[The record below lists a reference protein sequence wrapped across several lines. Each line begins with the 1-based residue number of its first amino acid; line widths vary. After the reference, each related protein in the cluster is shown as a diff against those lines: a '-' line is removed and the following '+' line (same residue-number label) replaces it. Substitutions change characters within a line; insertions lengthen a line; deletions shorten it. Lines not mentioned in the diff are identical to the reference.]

1 MADEYTHQPITLEGK
16 TAVVIGGTSGIG
28 EAIALSF
35 ASEGADVVATSRT
48 PEKVSD
54 TAEKL
59 RDRGAETI
67 ETTTDVASRDSIDA
81 TRDRAVEEFGD
92 VDILVTSA
100 SAVSRT
106 AVDETTESEW
116 QHVHDIQ
123 LDGVYRATQ
132 SFEEVMDSGSI
143 VHISSLAPQLAIE
156 NLSAY
161 TSAKGGVDAYTRAAA
176 KELAPDIRVN
186 SIAPGYVVTPQNVD
200 LIGEGT
206 EARERIRNRC
216 PMGEVADRSEIAGA
230 AVYLASDAASYTT
243 GETITVDGLFGKS
256 VF

>member
-1 MADEYTHQPITLEGK
+1 MPDDYEHRPVTVEGK

-48 PEKVSD
+48 PENVES
-54 TAEKL
+54 TAEKI
-59 RDRGAETI
+59 RNRGAETI
-67 ETTTDVASRDSIDA
+67 ETTTDVASRESIDT
-81 TRDRAVEEFGD
+81 TRDRVLDAFGSID
-92 VDILVTSA
+92 VLVTSA
-100 SAVSRT
+100 SAISRT
-106 AVDETTESEW
+106 AVTETSEADW
-116 QHVHDIQ
+116 QHVLDVQ

-132 SFEEVMDSGSI
+132 SFARVMERGSI
-143 VHISSLAPQLAIE
+143 IHISSLAPQVAIS

-161 TSAKGGVDAYTRAAA
+161 TAAKGGVDAYTRAAA
-176 KELAPDIRVN
+176 KELAPDVRVN
-186 SIAPGYVVTPQNVD
+186 AIAPGYIVTPQNVD

-206 EARERIRNRC
+206 EARKRIRERC
-216 PMGEVADRSEIAGA
+216 PMGDVAERAEIAGA

-243 GETITVDGLFGKS
+243 GEILTVDGLFGKS

>member
-1 MADEYTHQPITLEGK
+1 MTDEYTHRPVTVEGK

-54 TAEKL
+54 TAEKIRN
-59 RDRGAETI
+59 RDAETI
-67 ETTTDVASRDSIDA
+67 ETTTDVASRESIDA
-81 TRDRAVEEFGD
+81 TRDRVIDAFGD
-92 VDILVTSA
+92 VDVLVTSA
-100 SAVSRT
+100 SAIART
-106 AVDETTESEW
+106 AVDETTEAEW
-116 QHVHDIQ
+116 QHVLDIQ

-132 SFEEVMDSGSI
+132 SFETVMDEGSI
-143 VHISSLAPQLAIE
+143 INVSSLASQLAVA
-156 NLSAY
+156 NVSTY
-161 TSAKGGVDAYTRAAA
+161 TAAKGGVDAYTRAAA

-186 SIAPGYVVTPQNVD
+186 AIAPGYVVTPQNVE

-206 EARERIRNRC
+206 ETRERIRERS
-216 PMGEVADRSEIAGA
+216 PMGDVADREEIAGA

-243 GETITVDGLFGKS
+243 GQILTVDGLFGKS

>member
-1 MADEYTHQPITLEGK
+1 MTDEYTHRPVTVEGK

-48 PEKVSD
+48 PEKVSN
-54 TAEKL
+54 TAEKIRN
-59 RDRGAETI
+59 RDAETI
-67 ETTTDVASRDSIDA
+67 ETTTDVASRESIDA
-81 TRDRAVEEFGD
+81 TRDRVTDAFGD
-92 VDILVTSA
+92 VDVLVTAA
-100 SAVSRT
+100 SAIART
-106 AVDETTESEW
+106 AIDETTEAEW
-116 QHVHDIQ
+116 QHVLDIQ

-132 SFEEVMDSGSI
+132 SFETAMDEGSI
-143 VHISSLAPQLAIE
+143 IHVSSLASQLAVA
-156 NLSAY
+156 NVSTY
-161 TSAKGGVDAYTRAAA
+161 TAAKGGVDAYTRAAA

-186 SIAPGYVVTPQNVD
+186 AIAPGYVVTPQNVE

-206 EARERIRNRC
+206 ETREQIRERS
-216 PMGEVADRSEIAGA
+216 PMGDVADREEIAGA

-243 GETITVDGLFGKS
+243 GQILTVDGLFGKS

>member
-1 MADEYTHQPITLEGK
+1 MSDDYEHRPVTVEGK

-48 PEKVSD
+48 PEKVEA
-54 TAEKL
+54 TAEKI
-59 RDRGAETI
+59 RNRGVETV
-67 ETTTDVASRDSIDA
+67 ETTTDVASRESIDE
-81 TRDRAVEEFGD
+81 TRDRVLDAFGD
-92 VDILVTSA
+92 IDVLVTSA
-100 SAVSRT
+100 SAISRT
-106 AVDETTESEW
+106 AVTETSEGDW
-116 QHVHDIQ
+116 QHVLDIQ

-132 SFEEVMDSGSI
+132 SFARVMDAGSI
-143 VHISSLAPQLAIE
+143 IHISSLAPQVAAP

-161 TSAKGGVDAYTRAAA
+161 TAAKGGVDAYTRAAA
-176 KELAPDIRVN
+176 KELAPNIRIN
-186 SIAPGYVVTPQNVD
+186 AIAPGYIVTPQNVE

-206 EARERIRNRC
+206 EARERIRERC
-216 PMGEVADRSEIAGA
+216 PMGDVAERAEIAGA

-243 GETITVDGLFGKS
+243 GEILTVDGLFGKS